1 MYAALEPLPVGWTEQ
16 LLEDGPAEGTVVYI
30 RAPAASE
37 DLTAIHAVGAPVGQR
52 LPQRVAQERE
62 EPSRPRNPW
71 MQFFVG
77 NSVRPSWPLQP
88 SSLCRRSRHR

>member
-30 RAPAASE
+30 RAPAAGE
-37 DLTAIHAVGAPVGQR
+37 DLTAIHAQSEHPLDGAYR
-52 LPQRVAQERE
+52 RRVAQERE

-77 NSVRPSWPLQP
+77 NSVRVPLGP
-88 SSLCRRSRHR
+88 FSRLASAV